1 MKNRNYTFFL
11 QLSIIIFTLIFSSM
25 NQMGE
30 ISSAAKSIE
39 SQNESQQSYYP
50 HLIGDIQIGRT
61 HEVFIDNDYAYV
73 TTNQELVII
82 DISNPSIPKKISEIK
97 MEGFSPVAIVRD
109 ELAYIV
115 NMASHEFLIA
125 NISNPENSSIIG
137 SYSPGVDW
145 EHFDDLMIKLT
156 LVDNYLYILSNVLG
170 LMIFNVQDPT
180 NPILIGEFDT
190 GDYNAGMAIIEDVLF
205 YTNAEIGIKVLN
217 IANRSSP
224 YQIASLN
231 MERGVFDLEIHED
244 ILYVSNYFFGVIILN
259 VSDPLN
265 PRIISSLGETF
276 DTDDPPRSRAVSGDN
291 NFLAIAKMERGVSFV
306 DVSDPTKPYEL
317 ALYNESR
324 PTNCLYDG
332 KYVYITDSDT
342 SRSFQIVEFI
352 TEEPLKD
359 TQNHW
364 YLVEFVSILFLVIIT
379 VTSFLL
385 IFRSKFFRK
394 S

>member
-1 MKNRNYTFFL
+1 M
-11 QLSIIIFTLIFSSM
+11 FSYM
-25 NQMGE
+25 NQIGE
-30 ISSAAKSIE
+30 TSSVVGLIE
-39 SQNESQQSYYP
+39 SKNESQQTYYP

-82 DISNPSIPKKISEIK
+82 DISNRSIPKKISEIK
-97 MEGFSPVAIVRD
+97 MEGFAPVAIVRD

-125 NISNPENSSIIG
+125 NVSNPENPDIIG
-137 SYSPGVDW
+137 EYSPDVDW
-145 EHFDDLMIKLT
+145 ENFNDLMIKLT
-156 LVDNYLYILSNVLG
+156 LVDNYLYILSNALG
-170 LMIFNVQDPT
+170 LMIFNIQDPT
-180 NPILIGEFDT
+180 NPILIGELNT
-190 GDYNAGMAIIEDVLF
+190 GDYNAGMAITEDVLF

-217 IANRSSP
+217 IANRSGP
-224 YQIASLN
+224 YQIASLD
-231 MERGVFDLEIHED
+231 MERGVFDLEIHEE

-265 PRIISSLGETF
+265 PRVISSLGETP
-276 DTDDPPRSRAVSGDN
+276 DEDDPPRSRAVSGDN
-291 NFLAIAKMERGVSFV
+291 TFLAIAKMERGVSFV
-306 DVSDPTKPYEL
+306 DVSDPTNPYEL
-317 ALYNESR
+317 ALYNETR

-364 YLVEFVSILFLVIIT
+364 YFIELVSILFLVIIT

-385 IFRSKFFRK
+385 IIRSKFFRK

>member
-1 MKNRNYTFFL
+1 MKNRNLTSFL
-11 QLSIIIFTLIFSSM
+11 QTSIIISTLIFSYM
-25 NQMGE
+25 NQIGE

-39 SQNESQQSYYP
+39 SQNESQQTYYP

-61 HEVFIDNDYAYV
+61 HEVFIESDYAYV
-73 TTNQELVII
+73 TTDQALVII

-97 MEGFSPVAIVRD
+97 MEGFGPVAIVRD

-125 NISNPENSSIIG
+125 NVSNPENPSIIG
-137 SYSPGVDW
+137 RYSPDVDW
-145 EHFDDLMIKLT
+145 EQFDDLMIKLA
-156 LVDNYLYILSNVLG
+156 LVNNYLYILSNVLD
-170 LMIFNVQDPT
+170 LMIFNVQNPT
-180 NPILIGEFDT
+180 NPVLIGEFDT
-190 GDYNAGMAIIEDVLF
+190 GDYNAGMAITEDVLF

-217 IANRSSP
+217 IANRSAP

-231 MERGVFDLEIHED
+231 MDRGIFDLEIHED

-265 PRIISSLGETF
+265 PRVISSLGETL
-276 DTDDPPRSRAVSGDN
+276 DADDPPRSRAVSGDN

-306 DVSDPTKPYEL
+306 DVSDPTKPHEL

-332 KYVYITDSDT
+332 KYVYITDFDN
-342 SRSFQIVEFI
+342 SRSFQIVEFN

-364 YLVEFVSILFLVIIT
+364 YLAVFVSILFLVIIT
-379 VTSFLL
+379 VTSSLL
-385 IFRSKFFRK
+385 IFRSKFFKK

>member
-1 MKNRNYTFFL
+1 
-11 QLSIIIFTLIFSSM
+11 M
-25 NQMGE
+25 NQMCE

-39 SQNESQQSYYP
+39 SQNESQQSCYP

-82 DISNPSIPKKISEIK
+82 DISNPSIPKKISEIN
-97 MEGFSPVAIVRD
+97 MEGFAPVAVVRD

-125 NISNPENSSIIG
+125 NVSNPENPSTIG
-137 SYSPGVDW
+137 SYSPDVDS
-145 EHFDDLMIKLT
+145 EHLDDLMIKLT
-156 LVDNYLYILSNVLG
+156 LIDDFLYILSNVLD

-180 NPILIGEFDT
+180 DPILIGEFET
-190 GDYNAGMAIIEDVLF
+190 GDYNAGMAITDDVLF
-205 YTNAEIGIKVLN
+205 YTNAEIGLKVLN
-217 IANRSSP
+217 ITNRSAP

-231 MERGVFDLEIHED
+231 MDRGVFDLEIHED

-265 PRIISSLGETF
+265 PRVISSLGETL
-276 DTDDPPRSRAVSGDN
+276 DADDPPRSRALSGDN
-291 NFLAIAKMERGVSFV
+291 NFLAIAKMERGISFV

-317 ALYNESR
+317 ALYTESR

-352 TEEPLKD
+352 TEESLEITEELLKD
-359 TQNHW
+359 TQNQW
-364 YLVEFVSILFLVIIT
+364 YLEQFVAILFLGIVI

-385 IFRSKFFRK
+385 IFRLKFFK
-394 S
+394 KT

>member
-1 MKNRNYTFFL
+1 
-11 QLSIIIFTLIFSSM
+11 M

-39 SQNESQQSYYP
+39 SQNESQQTYYP

-61 HEVFIDNDYAYV
+61 HEVFVDNDYAYV

-82 DISNPSIPKKISEIK
+82 DISNPSIPKEISEIQ
-97 MEGFSPVAIVRD
+97 MEGFAPVVIVRD

-125 NISNPENSSIIG
+125 NVSNPENPSIIG
-137 SYSPGVDW
+137 NYSPDVDW
-145 EHFDDLMIKLT
+145 EHFNDLMIKLT

-170 LMIFNVQDPT
+170 LMIFNVQDPA

-217 IANRSSP
+217 IANRSTP

-244 ILYVSNYFFGVIILN
+244 ILYVSNYFFGIVILN

-265 PRIISSLGETF
+265 PRIISSLGETL
-276 DTDDPPRSRAVSGDN
+276 DEDDPPRSRALSGDN

-317 ALYNESR
+317 ALYDESR
-324 PTNCLYDG
+324 PTNY
-332 KYVYITDSDT
+332 
-342 SRSFQIVEFI
+342 
-352 TEEPLKD
+352 
-359 TQNHW
+359 
-364 YLVEFVSILFLVIIT
+364 
-379 VTSFLL
+379 
-385 IFRSKFFRK
+385 
-394 S
+394 

>member
-1 MKNRNYTFFL
+1 
-11 QLSIIIFTLIFSSM
+11 
-25 NQMGE
+25 
-30 ISSAAKSIE
+30 
-39 SQNESQQSYYP
+39 
-50 HLIGDIQIGRT
+50 
-61 HEVFIDNDYAYV
+61 
-73 TTNQELVII
+73 
-82 DISNPSIPKKISEIK
+82 
-97 MEGFSPVAIVRD
+97 
-109 ELAYIV
+109 
-115 NMASHEFLIA
+115 
-125 NISNPENSSIIG
+125 
-137 SYSPGVDW
+137 
-145 EHFDDLMIKLT
+145 
-156 LVDNYLYILSNVLG
+156 
-170 LMIFNVQDPT
+170 
-180 NPILIGEFDT
+180 
-190 GDYNAGMAIIEDVLF
+190 
-205 YTNAEIGIKVLN
+205 
-217 IANRSSP
+217 
-224 YQIASLN
+224 

-265 PRIISSLGETF
+265 PRIISSLGETL
-276 DTDDPPRSRAVSGDN
+276 DADDPPRSRAVSGDN

-385 IFRSKFFRK
+385 IVRSKFFRK

>member
-1 MKNRNYTFFL
+1 MKTRSLTSFL
-11 QLSIIIFTLIFSSM
+11 QLSIIIFTLMFSYM
-25 NQMGE
+25 NQIGE
-30 ISSAAKSIE
+30 TSSVVGLIE
-39 SQNESQQSYYP
+39 SKNESQQTYYP

-82 DISNPSIPKKISEIK
+82 DISNRSIPKKISEIK
-97 MEGFSPVAIVRD
+97 MEGFAPVAIVRD

-125 NISNPENSSIIG
+125 NVSNPENPDIIG
-137 SYSPGVDW
+137 EYSPDVDW
-145 EHFDDLMIKLT
+145 ENFNDLMIKLT
-156 LVDNYLYILSNVLG
+156 LVDNYLYILSNALG
-170 LMIFNVQDPT
+170 LMIFNIQDPT
-180 NPILIGEFDT
+180 NPILIGELNT
-190 GDYNAGMAIIEDVLF
+190 GDYNAGMAITEDVLF

-217 IANRSSP
+217 IANRSGP
-224 YQIASLN
+224 YQIASLD
-231 MERGVFDLEIHED
+231 MERGVFDLEIHEE

-265 PRIISSLGETF
+265 PRVISSLGETP
-276 DTDDPPRSRAVSGDN
+276 DEDDPPRSRAVSGDN
-291 NFLAIAKMERGVSFV
+291 TFLAIAKMERGVSFV
-306 DVSDPTKPYEL
+306 DVSDPTNPYEL
-317 ALYNESR
+317 ALYNETR

-364 YLVEFVSILFLVIIT
+364 YFIELVSILFLVIIT

-385 IFRSKFFRK
+385 IIRSKFFRK